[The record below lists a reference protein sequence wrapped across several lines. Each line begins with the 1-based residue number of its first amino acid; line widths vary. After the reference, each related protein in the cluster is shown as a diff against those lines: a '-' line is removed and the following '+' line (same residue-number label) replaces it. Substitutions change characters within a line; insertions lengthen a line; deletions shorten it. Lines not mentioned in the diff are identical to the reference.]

1 MCRLFRI
8 PVAITMT
15 EPSAQDT
22 STDSPVAAPTRTVVV
37 GGTEITLLGTAHV
50 SRQSADDVRQALA
63 HGDFD
68 AVAVELCEPRFKH
81 LTNEHDWRELDL
93 LQVIRSGRAG
103 MVAAQLALSA
113 YQKRLADQ
121 LGVEPG
127 AEMKAAVDE
136 ARERGL
142 PLWLV
147 DRNIGVTM
155 RRVVRAVPWW
165 QRWSL
170 ISGLLTTFLSR
181 GQIEERQIESLK
193 EGDLLEATFTEF
205 SEQSPR
211 LYEAL
216 VAERDRY
223 MAAMLRDHVATMR
236 PRRVLVVI
244 GAGHLKGLA
253 EQLKGVANTE
263 LEREALNRVPPP
275 SPLRRILPWAIVG
288 IILVGFTLGFSRGPE
303 LGWRLVTEWVLIN
316 GTLSA
321 LGALIAAAH
330 PLAIVTAFVAAPLTS
345 LNPTIGAGMVVAAVQ
360 TVLRPPH
367 MNDFDTVRDDITS
380 LAGWWRNRVA
390 RVFLVFVLCTLGSAS
405 ATYIAGF
412 RIFDHLTGG

>member
-1 MCRLFRI
+1 
-8 PVAITMT
+8 VGDT
-15 EPSAQDT
+15 E
-22 STDSPVAAPTRTVVV
+22 V
-37 GGTEITLLGTAHV
+37 TLLGTAHV
-50 SRQSADDVRQALA
+50 SRQSAEDVAA
-63 HGDFD
+63 AVASGDYD
-68 AVAVELCEPRFKH
+68 AIAVELCEPRYKH
-81 LTNEHDWRELDL
+81 LVNEHDWRELDL

-103 MVAAQLALSA
+103 LVAAQLALSA

-127 AEMKAAVDE
+127 AEMKAAVE
-136 ARERGL
+136 GARERRL

-170 ISGLLTTFLSR
+170 MSGLLTTFLSR

-205 SEQSPR
+205 AEQSPK
-211 LYEAL
+211 LYESL

-223 MAAMLRDHVATMR
+223 MAARLHEQIAAER
-236 PRRVLVVI
+236 PKRVLVVI
-244 GAGHLKGLA
+244 GAGHLQGLA
-253 EQLKGVANTE
+253 EQLKSASDPAAT
-263 LEREALNRVPPP
+263 RAALDTVPPP
-275 SPLRRILPWAIVG
+275 TRLRRALPWVVVG
-288 IILVGFTLGFSRGPE
+288 IILFGFTLGFLRGPE
-303 LGWRLVTEWVLIN
+303 LGWRLVAEWVLIN

-321 LGALIAAAH
+321 LGAIIALAH
-330 PLAIVTAFVAAPLTS
+330 PLAVVTAFVAAPLTS

-360 TVLRPPH
+360 TALAPPH
-367 MNDFDTVRDDITS
+367 MNEFDSVRDEITH
-380 LAGWWRNRVA
+380 LKGWWTNRVA
-390 RVFLVFVLCTLGSAS
+390 RILLVFVLCTLGSAS

-412 RIFDHLTGG
+412 RIFEQLTG

>member
-1 MCRLFRI
+1 
-8 PVAITMT
+8 MT
-15 EPSAQDT
+15 EPSAQDI
-22 STDSPVAAPTRTVVV
+22 STDSPVVAPTRTVLV

-50 SRQSADDVRQALA
+50 SRQSADDVREALA
-63 HGDFD
+63 HGDYD
-68 AVAVELCEPRFKH
+68 AVAVELCEPRLRH

-223 MAAMLRDHVATMR
+223 MAAMLREHVAATR

-253 EQLKGVANTE
+253 EQLKGVTDPE
-263 LEREALNRVPPP
+263 QERELLNRVPPP
-275 SPLRRILPWAIVG
+275 SPLRRILPWAIVA

-330 PLAIVTAFVAAPLTS
+330 PLAILTAFVAAPLTS

-367 MNDFDTVRDDITS
+367 MNDFDSVRDEITS
-380 LAGWWRNRVA
+380 LTGWWRNRVA

>member
-1 MCRLFRI
+1 MPAEAGRSAPGPADTPTSHGVVPDA
-8 PVAITMT
+8 PV
-15 EPSAQDT
+15 S
-22 STDSPVAAPTRTVVV
+22 APTRTVLI
-37 GGTEITLLGTAHV
+37 GDTEVTLLGTAHV
-50 SRQSADDVRQALA
+50 SRQSAEDVRIALEQ
-63 HGDFD
+63 GGFD
-68 AVAVELCEPRFKH
+68 AVAVELCEPRFRH

-93 LQVIRSGRAG
+93 LQVIRSGRTG

-127 AEMKAAVDE
+127 AEMKAAVE
-136 ARERGL
+136 GAQARKL

-147 DRNIGVTM
+147 DRNIGITM

-165 QRWSL
+165 QRWTL

-205 SEQSPR
+205 SEQSPQ
-211 LYEAL
+211 LYESL

-223 MAAMLRDHVATMR
+223 MAAQLREYIAAHS
-236 PRRVLVVI
+236 PHRVLVVI
-244 GAGHLKGLA
+244 GAGHLNGLSGH
-253 EQLKGVANTE
+253 LRDTDDPDRVRRE
-263 LEREALNRVPPP
+263 LDHVPPP
-275 SPLRRILPWAIVG
+275 TRLRRAFPWIVVA
-288 IILVGFTLGFSRGPE
+288 IILTGFALGFMRGPE

-321 LGALIAAAH
+321 VGALIAAAH
-330 PLAIVTAFVAAPLTS
+330 PLAILTAFLAAPLTS

-360 TVLRPPH
+360 TMLSPPH
-367 MNDFDTVRDDITS
+367 MDDFDTVRDDIAHLS
-380 LAGWWRNRVA
+380 GWWRNRVA
-390 RVFLVFVLCTLGSAS
+390 RVFLVFVLCTLGSAT